1 MKTKLI
7 LFALF
12 ILSMCMNS
20 CNNTADTK
28 TESQETK
35 IDSAAYVLQVLDSL
49 EKGGAICHKEEWEIG
64 AFGERYVSET
74 RICVNRVSLSSD
86 TLYYVSIEGYR
97 IRYSKT
103 VLVDVEIPAFR
114 KAIKEMIENCKRE
127 TEKHEEY
134 TYVSKSGL
142 ILITAIGDEKGKYSI
157 DMYLSGKDND
167 YLHYSKEELKKLDS
181 CLNQAQILIRTLKK
195 K

>member
-7 LFALF
+7 LFTLF

-49 EKGGAICHKEEWEIG
+49 EKGGVTYHKENWEIG
-64 AFGERYVSET
+64 IFGYEFN
-74 RICVNRVSLSSD
+74 RIKVNANRVALSSD
-86 TLYYVSIEGYR
+86 TLYFVNLECKKYKYESAIIPETE
-97 IRYSKT
+97 ISKFRE
-103 VLVDVEIPAFR
+103 VIKSMIDNSKRDVETP
-114 KAIKEMIENCKRE
+114 E
-127 TEKHEEY
+127 HY
-134 TYVSKSGL
+134 TYTSKSGL
-142 ILITAIGDEKGKYSI
+142 ILNMNLVNEKGKY
-157 DMYLSGKDND
+157 DMSMFLNGKNSDNLFIFRD
-167 YLHYSKEELKKLDS
+167 DLIKLDS
-181 CLNQAQILIRTLKK
+181 LLCQAQIKIKEMKK

>member
-1 MKTKLI
+1 MRKFYLYIVTVVAF
-7 LFALF
+7 LFLAG
-12 ILSMCMNS
+12 
-20 CNNTADTK
+20 CNNANNGNDDKKAEIDT
-28 TESQETK
+28 
-35 IDSAAYVLQVLDSL
+35 AAYVLQVLDSL
-49 EKGGAICHKEEWEIG
+49 EEGGTICHKEDWEIG
-64 AFGERYVSET
+64 AFGERYISET

-86 TLYYVSIEGYR
+86 TLYYVGIEGYR

-157 DMYLSGKDND
+157 NMYLSGRDND
-167 YLHYSKEELKKLDS
+167 YLHYSKEELKELDS

>member
-1 MKTKLI
+1 MKNRLFI
-7 LFALF
+7 FALF
-12 ILSMCMNS
+12 FINLCIVGCKN
-20 CNNTADTK
+20 A
-28 TESQETK
+28 TESDVVENKEK

-49 EKGGAICHKEEWEIG
+49 EKGGTICHKEEWEIG
-64 AFGERYVSET
+64 AFGERYISET